1 MVTGKGNEK
10 VGRKQIGNKRKGK
23 TMADA
28 KTPATA
34 TDDEFVMVS
43 TGSAE
48 PENKIIFEVIGDS
61 FTGTYL
67 GMRKMENADGNYQ
80 QARFEKSDGIYFV
93 NVNYSLREGLKT
105 VRTGSKTRIT
115 YVEDLDTGQAS
126 PMRVY
131 TVEVARTSRAVRASS
146 S

>member
-1 MVTGKGNEK
+1 MEEN
-10 VGRKQIGNKRKGK
+10 
-23 TMADA
+23 
-28 KTPATA
+28 
-34 TDDEFVMVS
+34 DEFTTPVADEFTMVS
-43 TGSAE
+43 TGAAE
-48 PENKIIFEVIGDS
+48 PENKIIFENIGES

-80 QARFEKSDGIYFV
+80 QARFDQDGVVHFV

-105 VRTGSKTRIT
+105 VRNGQKTRIT

-131 TVEVARTSRAVRASS
+131 TVEVARANRAVRASS